1 MANKA
6 QPVDAAA
13 VYAEK
18 EYHAE
23 VEDTSSSS
31 KRDSSE
37 ALAQF
42 TPKQERSLRHRVDW
56 RLIPALGLM
65 YGVSLMDRKNVSNAY
80 IAGRLTPF
88 INVLLVLIGDRN
100 EERSQSNRCLPL

>member
-1 MANKA
+1 MANIP
-6 QPVDAAA
+6 QPTDAAA

-18 EYHAE
+18 TYHAE
-23 VEDTSSSS
+23 VEDTSLSS
-31 KRDSSE
+31 KRDSNE
-37 ALAQF
+37 ALSQF

-80 IAGRLTPF
+80 IAGLSPRILA
-88 INVLLVLIGDRN
+88 
-100 EERSQSNRCLPL
+100 S